1 MGQQRILI
9 YRLGSIGDFVVA
21 LPSLH
26 LVRARFPTAEIGLLT
41 NRPIESRAAPAA
53 SILDDTKLVDRYLL
67 YPSGDY
73 RMSSVRQ
80 VTRDIRSFDAD
91 LLVYLM
97 ERRAAWK
104 VYRDYVFFRCC
115 GIRDFVGLPFT
126 LDFRRCRPDAETGF
140 WEPEAQRLARCIAV
154 LGIADYQRTAGWDLH
169 LTDAEIVEADGI
181 FAREAAGAQRDI
193 RLLGVSI
200 GTKQPVNDWGD
211 SNWGAALAGLSASL
225 TNFALMLIGAAEDR
239 ERSRRLAKSWP
250 GLAFNLCG
258 RLSPRLSAALLRR
271 ADVLLCHDSGPMHL
285 AGAVGTRCIAVFS
298 NKDPPGKWFPF
309 GNGHIII
316 RPPSPTG
323 SICDIEPSRVVAA
336 VNRSLAAT
344 GWSIHQKRGKSAS
357 L

>member
-53 SILDDTKLVDRYLL
+53 SILDGTKLVDRYLV

-73 RMSSVRQ
+73 RMSTVMQ

-91 LLVYLM
+91 LLVYLT
-97 ERRAAWK
+97 ERTAAWK
-104 VYRDYVFFRCC
+104 VYRDHVFFRCC

-126 LDFRRCRPDAETGF
+126 ADFRRCRPDVETGF
-140 WEPEAQRLARCIAV
+140 WEPEAQRLVRCIAA
-154 LGIADYQRTAGWDLH
+154 LGIADYQRATGWDLH
-169 LTDAEIVEADGI
+169 LSEAEIAEADGI
-181 FAREAAGAQRDI
+181 FAQEAVGAHQDM
-193 RLLGVSI
+193 RLLGVST
-200 GTKQPVNDWGD
+200 GTKQPVNDWGN
-211 SNWGAALAGLSASL
+211 SNWRAALAGLGASL
-225 TNFALMLIGAAEDR
+225 ADFALILIGAAEDR
-239 ERSRRLAKSWP
+239 ERSQRLAESWP

-258 RLSPRLSAALLRR
+258 RLSPRLSAAVLRR
-271 ADVLLCHDSGPMHL
+271 ADALLCHDSGPMHL

-309 GNGHIII
+309 GNSHIII
-316 RPPSPTG
+316 RPPSRTG
-323 SICDIEPSRVVAA
+323 SIRDIEPSRVVAA
-336 VNRSLAAT
+336 VNRSLGAT
-344 GWSIHQKRGKSAS
+344 GRGIHQKRGKSAS